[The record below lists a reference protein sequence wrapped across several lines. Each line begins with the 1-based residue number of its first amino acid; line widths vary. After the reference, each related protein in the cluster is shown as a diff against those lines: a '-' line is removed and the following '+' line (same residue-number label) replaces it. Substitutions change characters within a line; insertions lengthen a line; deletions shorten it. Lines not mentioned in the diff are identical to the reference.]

1 MCSGEDHGGGLFP
14 YWVYPHWDGLGVGFW
29 HQHCAGMVV
38 MMVVVVVI
46 EDTYVVSARD
56 KMSADRKIQDNVE
69 PDTFCYVE
77 IFLLV

>member
-1 MCSGEDHGGGLFP
+1 
-14 YWVYPHWDGLGVGFW
+14 
-29 HQHCAGMVV
+29 

-69 PDTFCYVE
+69 PDTFCNVM